1 MLLGCFSCA
10 WQREMPYHGRLY
22 VSSHHIC
29 FHSNLLLKDIK
40 VGWSGCVAGGT
51 GRGTGGSREHS
62 DTACPLRHRP

>member
-1 MLLGCFSCA
+1 
-10 WQREMPYHGRLY
+10 MPYHGRLY

-40 VGWSGCVAGGT
+40 VGWSGHVAGGT
-51 GRGTGGSREHS
+51 GRGTGGSQEHS